1 MKKTSTTNILAKI
14 FKKTPEKKV
23 KKKTKPKVAKK
34 STPPKAKVVKKN
46 IPVKKTKTKKVTA
59 TKIKKNLK
67 TVSKKAAPEK
77 VEIKTDNLRISKS
90 NEVKPEIKKVKKQ
103 ETEKREYKV
112 KDYVVYPKHGVGQI
126 TEFKKIN
133 IGGIDVETY
142 VLKFE
147 KDKANGMVPVNK
159 QSHLRPLATINQVNK
174 CISILKSKPK
184 IKRSMWSRRAQE
196 YEAKI
201 SSGKIYELAE
211 VVRDLNKGDDLM
223 VDQSYSE
230 RQLFEKA
237 YERILSEFQ
246 IVMGV
251 SLEDTQKKLDK
262 ALKRNLE
269 GQPKTIAAPTKIK
282 DPAADP
288 DADSVQITDTENLTS
303 GDQLQA
309 VERVLKRTRGIASYE
324 IISEKKLIG
333 LLEPWLGT
341 GNVTA
346 DLPIPVMIDVI
357 LNPEKRFNE
366 KGLRIELSAVAPG
379 AKLDTHGRWRQN
391 LERGL
396 QTMRILAGLILMLVT
411 IATATVIIFATRAG
425 LGTNKETVEVLHLI
439 GAHDKF
445 ISRQFERQFLTLSLL
460 SCIIGYG
467 AAAGIFHMLFILM
480 TDMEDMQFYLL
491 LLGVPF
497 LSILMTW
504 LIIRN
509 FVIRTLAKAL

>member
-14 FKKTPEKKV
+14 FKKTPVKKV
-23 KKKTKPKVAKK
+23 KKKVAVKVTKKPKSKAVKNISKAKHKITKFKVAKP
-34 STPPKAKVVKKN
+34 S
-46 IPVKKTKTKKVTA
+46 
-59 TKIKKNLK
+59 IKKNLK
-67 TVSKKAAPEK
+67 TTAKKLSPEK
-77 VEIKTDNLRISKS
+77 SESTSNLRISKS
-90 NEVKPEIKKVKKQ
+90 NEIKPEIIKVKKQ
-103 ETEKREYKV
+103 ETEKKEYKV

-142 VLKFE
+142 ILTFE

-246 IVMGV
+246 IVMNI

-269 GQPKTIAAPTKIK
+269 GQAKAIVESTKLAEPEMSEAEPT
-282 DPAADP
+282 
-288 DADSVQITDTENLTS
+288 TDTE
-303 GDQLQA
+303 D
-309 VERVLKRTRGIASYE
+309 
-324 IISEKKLIG
+324 
-333 LLEPWLGT
+333 
-341 GNVTA
+341 
-346 DLPIPVMIDVI
+346 
-357 LNPEKRFNE
+357 
-366 KGLRIELSAVAPG
+366 
-379 AKLDTHGRWRQN
+379 
-391 LERGL
+391 
-396 QTMRILAGLILMLVT
+396 
-411 IATATVIIFATRAG
+411 
-425 LGTNKETVEVLHLI
+425 
-439 GAHDKF
+439 
-445 ISRQFERQFLTLSLL
+445 
-460 SCIIGYG
+460 
-467 AAAGIFHMLFILM
+467 
-480 TDMEDMQFYLL
+480 
-491 LLGVPF
+491 
-497 LSILMTW
+497 
-504 LIIRN
+504 
-509 FVIRTLAKAL
+509 

>member
-1 MKKTSTTNILAKI
+1 LAKI
-14 FKKTPEKKV
+14 FKKST
-23 KKKTKPKVAKK
+23 KKKTKKK
-34 STPPKAKVVKKN
+34 TAAKVVKKVSKPK
-46 IPVKKTKTKKVTA
+46 IKKVKKVVTSKKTKVIKKTTV
-59 TKIKKNLK
+59 KIKKKLK
-67 TVSKKAAPEK
+67 TISVKTAPQNI
-77 VEIKTDNLRISKS
+77 EIKTDNLRISKS
-90 NEVKPEIKKVKKQ
+90 NEIKPEIIKVKKQ
-103 ETEKREYKV
+103 ETEKKEYKV

-184 IKRSMWSRRAQE
+184 VKRSMWSRRAQE

-269 GQPKTIAAPTKIK
+269 GQAKAAVAAPTKAVEP
-282 DPAADP
+282 DEPEADP
-288 DADSVQITDTENLTS
+288 ITDTE
-303 GDQLQA
+303 D
-309 VERVLKRTRGIASYE
+309 
-324 IISEKKLIG
+324 
-333 LLEPWLGT
+333 
-341 GNVTA
+341 
-346 DLPIPVMIDVI
+346 
-357 LNPEKRFNE
+357 
-366 KGLRIELSAVAPG
+366 
-379 AKLDTHGRWRQN
+379 
-391 LERGL
+391 
-396 QTMRILAGLILMLVT
+396 
-411 IATATVIIFATRAG
+411 
-425 LGTNKETVEVLHLI
+425 
-439 GAHDKF
+439 
-445 ISRQFERQFLTLSLL
+445 
-460 SCIIGYG
+460 
-467 AAAGIFHMLFILM
+467 
-480 TDMEDMQFYLL
+480 
-491 LLGVPF
+491 
-497 LSILMTW
+497 
-504 LIIRN
+504 
-509 FVIRTLAKAL
+509 